1 MVNEE
6 EQPIEYTTRDVNIN
20 NDINNSINENLM
32 NSGLSH
38 TESNPPT
45 TEEIVNMN
53 NLNNRTL

>member
-32 NSGLSH
+32 NSGLSR
-38 TESNPPT
+38 TDSNPPT

-53 NLNNRTL
+53 NLNNRT